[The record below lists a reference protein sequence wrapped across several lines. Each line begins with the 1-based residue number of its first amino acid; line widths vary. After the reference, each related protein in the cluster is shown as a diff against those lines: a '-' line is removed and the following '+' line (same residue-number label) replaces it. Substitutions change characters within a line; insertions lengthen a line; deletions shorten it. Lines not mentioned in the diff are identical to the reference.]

1 MPSPNWSDSFEAS
14 YRYVRVSRA
23 SGKEVGE
30 VPNVLNGGTITRN
43 QDTENFES
51 GSVDFVGDLDLGV
64 DLLRVYLDATF
75 TDGTTVSECLGTFL
89 PSVPKR
95 TGEGRYWKGTA
106 TLYGRLKELSDDDF
120 DKVTSVPAGTGAVAF
135 ARKICEEAGLSVVAD
150 ASDYR
155 LTAAWTF
162 GLGGK
167 DDSADS
173 KLEAVNDLLEVA
185 GFSAAQTDPMGRVVM
200 RKYVDVAQRPV
211 AWEFVE
217 GANARFLRE
226 VTEELD
232 KGGVA
237 NVVHVDY
244 STQDMSI
251 RGTAIDS
258 DPKSPWSTVSV
269 GRRIVKRYSYSD
281 MPDGTT
287 SAQAQKLADQRAREL
302 LIGQQSVAH
311 KITFEH
317 VYCPISPGD
326 GIAFRYPSANMA
338 MRPAVRTQ
346 KLTLGTGCMIQC
358 EARLFER

>member
-1 MPSPNWSDSFEAS
+1 MPSPDWSESFEAS

-23 SGKEVGE
+23 TGNEAGE
-30 VPNVLNGGTITRN
+30 LPNILNGGTITRN

-64 DLLRVYLDATF
+64 DLVRVYLDATF
-75 TDGTTVSECLGTFL
+75 ADGTTVSECLGTFL

-106 TLYGRLKELSDDDF
+106 TLYGRLKELADDDF
-120 DKVTSVPAGTGAVAF
+120 DKVTSAAAGTNAVAF
-135 ARKICEEAGLSVVAD
+135 ARKICEDSGLAVIAD
-150 ASDYR
+150 ESDYR
-155 LTAAWTF
+155 LSAAWTF
-162 GLGGK
+162 GIGGK
-167 DDSADS
+167 EDSADS
-173 KLEAVNDLLEVA
+173 KLAAVNDLLEVA
-185 GFSAAQTDPMGRVVM
+185 GFSSAQTDTMGRVVM
-200 RKYVDVAQRPV
+200 RRYVDIPQRPI
-211 AWEFVE
+211 AWEFTE

-226 VTEELD
+226 VTDELD

-244 STQDMSI
+244 STQDVSI

-258 DPKSPWSTVSV
+258 DSSSPWSTVNV

-281 MPDGTT
+281 MPDKT
-287 SAQAQKLADQRAREL
+287 SAAQAQKLADQRAKEL

-311 KITFEH
+311 KVTFEH
-317 VYCPISPGD
+317 AYAPVKPGD
-326 GIAFRYPSANMA
+326 GIVFRYPSANMA

-346 KLTLGTGCMIQC
+346 RLTLGAGCMIRC